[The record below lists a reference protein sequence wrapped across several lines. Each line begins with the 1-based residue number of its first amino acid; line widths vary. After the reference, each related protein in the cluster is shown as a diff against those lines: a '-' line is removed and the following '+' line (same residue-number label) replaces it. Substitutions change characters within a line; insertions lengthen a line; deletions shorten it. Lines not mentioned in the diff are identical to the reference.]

1 MALVFTKELAPDKWL
16 LSDNNNIIQFTD
28 DVTSRTIL
36 YADFTVGIET
46 PSRVYAD
53 PNGVIWY
60 NVRENVSARLNDYDD
75 TLDFNNI
82 TPSDIN
88 TFFLNSDKNYLSYTI
103 AINVVFTNAE
113 TLAATTTSN
122 FLLGVEQ
129 TEDFFKGVTIKNKD
143 IAMLSPLKDNT
154 NTRSYL
160 NYWEGYP
167 FDVGF
172 TRKISDSTN
181 ITTIQ
186 NLSTGQTSPTFS
198 ITNIISRLVFSNGTT
213 NITIEDHLPL
223 GTGLN
228 ILQLDANTQLEIN
241 KIEATCG
248 SYIKWLNQYG
258 GFNYWLFATSSRA
271 IRTRD
276 RGTINN
282 DFNNIE
288 DSVSERRSL
297 GRDASEQLTVFYENL
312 NDNDIR
318 LLKGMIQSPKIYLYM
333 GERYTPRALQNW
345 IEITLPNKN
354 MDLNNF
360 RNRVPNGT
368 IVIDLP
374 PVKTIAL

>member
-1 MALVFTKELAPDKWL
+1 MALVFTKQLAPDKWL

-28 DVTSRTIL
+28 DVTTRTIL
-36 YADFTVGIET
+36 YADFTVGTET

-75 TLDFNNI
+75 TLDFNTI
-82 TPSDIN
+82 TPADIN
-88 TFFLNSDKNYLSYTI
+88 TFFLNWDKVYLNHTI
-103 AINVVFTNAE
+103 AINIVFTNNE

-129 TEDFFKGVTIKNKD
+129 TEDFFKGVTVKNKD
-143 IAMLSPLKDNT
+143 IVVLSPLKDNT

-181 ITTIQ
+181 ITTIE
-186 NLSTGQTSPTFS
+186 NLSTQQTSPTFS

-248 SYIKWLNQYG
+248 TYIKWLNQYG

-288 DSVSERRSL
+288 DSVSETRSL

-368 IVIDLP
+368 IIIDLP